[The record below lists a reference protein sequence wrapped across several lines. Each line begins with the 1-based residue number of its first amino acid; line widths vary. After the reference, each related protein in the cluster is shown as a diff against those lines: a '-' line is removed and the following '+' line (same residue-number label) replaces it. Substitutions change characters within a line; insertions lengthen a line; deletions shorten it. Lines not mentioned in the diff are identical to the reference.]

1 MSDTAQF
8 DAFAIA
14 APGLEPV
21 VAAELKALRAFG
33 ARVGGSRV
41 IEGGVEFPAD
51 HDFLYTAN
59 LHLRAASRVIVR
71 LATFRATS
79 FAELERRGRRVPW
92 DVIVPTG
99 GRVRLRVTC
108 RKSRLYHSDGVAE
121 RLLGAIEQ
129 KTGAT
134 LANPTAG
141 KTPIGRD
148 PPDDDD
154 STSQLF
160 VVRLDRDQ
168 CTISAD
174 TSGAHL
180 HQRGYR
186 TAVTEAPLRETLA
199 AALLLG
205 AGWDQRTPLVDP
217 FCGSGTIPI
226 EAALIARRIAP
237 GRNRAFRFLNWPTFD
252 PAAWE
257 RVRTRAQEAERPSAG
272 VVIVGSDRSRWALRA
287 ATANAGRAGV
297 ASDVQFERAE
307 VPEVHPPPGEPG
319 WLITNPPYG
328 VRLGERDE
336 LRQLYT
342 DLGSVLRE
350 RFAGWHVGML
360 STDHRLDSQ
369 LRIPLLER
377 FRTSNGGIRV
387 HFLVGLVSGPV
398 ARVTSL

>member
-1 MSDTAQF
+1 MTEKAPF

-21 VAAELKALRAFG
+21 VAAELKALRASG
-33 ARVGGSRV
+33 ARVRGTRV

-51 HDFLYTAN
+51 HELLYTAN
-59 LHLRAASRVIVR
+59 LQLRAASRVIVR

-92 DVIVPTG
+92 DVIVPSG

-121 RLLGAIEQ
+121 RLLGAIEHR
-129 KTGAT
+129 TGAT
-134 LANPTAG
+134 LASPTAA

-148 PPDDDD
+148 PPEDDE
-154 STSQLF
+154 TGSQLF

-186 TAVTEAPLRETLA
+186 TAVTEAPLRETLGA
-199 AALLLG
+199 SLVLG
-205 AGWDQRTPLVDP
+205 AGWDDRTPLVDP

-226 EAALIARRIAP
+226 EAALMARRIAP
-237 GRNRAFRFLNWPTFD
+237 GKHRSFRFLEWPGFD
-252 PAAWE
+252 PAVWD
-257 RVRTRAQEAERPSAG
+257 RVRARALEGERPSAG
-272 VVIVGSDRSRWALRA
+272 VPILGSDRSRWAIRA
-287 ATANAGRAGV
+287 ATDNAERAGV
-297 ASDVQFERAE
+297 ASDVRFQRAE
-307 VPEVHPPPGEPG
+307 ITEVNPPGDEPG
-319 WLITNPPYG
+319 WFLTNPPYG

-336 LRQLYT
+336 LRQLYA
-342 DLGSVLRE
+342 DLGDVLRE
-350 RFAGWHVGML
+350 RFDGWHVGVL

-369 LRIPLLER
+369 LRVPLLER

-387 HFLVGLVSGPV
+387 HFLVGLVPG
-398 ARVTSL
+398 RVPRPAPL